1 MDMITRIDIT
11 DFRGIAK
18 AELDGLTPL
27 TVLTGPNACGKSAV
41 LDALLIAVSGG
52 HPDAVARA
60 VQRHPEVPG
69 GANWLVRS
77 GAEHAEFMVV
87 GTKPTRRAQYR
98 LSRRE
103 YGEGGFLVS
112 VAGKLSVTSGWN
124 KGTRVILSVSNRMDS
139 HSGSPFLGT
148 KVCPPLLDPA
158 LPVRLEDDWSAA
170 VRGGARG
177 VVHAAVKQVID
188 GFEGF
193 EVVKGFDGNLE
204 LLMYLGSDRPV
215 PLNMS
220 GDGVISF
227 VQTVIQLAPVG
238 DGLALIEE
246 PEVCQHP
253 SALRGTAQA
262 IVQAVRRGTQVV
274 LTTHSV
280 EFIDH
285 LVLAL
290 GEEDIDEISVHN
302 LARKDGVIS
311 RGVMTGEDVRRSMG
325 NGVDPR

>member
-1 MDMITRIDIT
+1 MITRIDIT

-18 AELDGLTPL
+18 AELGGLTPL

-41 LDALLIAVSGG
+41 LDALLIAASGG
-52 HPDAVARA
+52 RPEAVARA

-69 GANWLVRS
+69 GAHWLVRS
-77 GAEHAEFMVV
+77 GAEKAHLLLREQAGGALQYLLFVRAPSIPGDAFHVQTNFRHASNA
-87 GTKPTRRAQYR
+87 TSRA
-98 LSRRE
+98 SITSFGVSNGVE
-103 YGEGGFLVS
+103 GESGEGLP
-112 VAGKLSVTSGWN
+112 AD
-124 KGTRVILSVSNRMDS
+124 RP
-139 HSGSPFLGT
+139 SP
-148 KVCPPLLDPA
+148 VLLDPA

-170 VRGGARG
+170 VRAGARK
-177 VVHAAVKQVID
+177 VVQEAVEEVLP

-193 EVVKGFDGNLE
+193 EVIKGFDGNLE
-204 LLMYLGSDRPV
+204 LLMYLGGQRPV

-290 GEEDIDEISVHN
+290 GEDGIDKISIHN

-311 RGVMTGEDVRRSMG
+311 RGVMAGEDVRRSMG

>member
-1 MDMITRIDIT
+1 MITRIDIT

-41 LDALLIAVSGG
+41 LDALLIAASGG

-69 GANWLVRS
+69 GAHWLVRS
-77 GAEHAEFMVV
+77 GAEKAHFAIVAD
-87 GTKPTRRAQYR
+87 KPSRKPQYR
-98 LSRRE
+98 LERRE
-103 YGEGGFLVS
+103 QVGPSFLVEVSSRATS
-112 VAGKLSVTSGWN
+112 VSEWNNGTRITLSVTNEVQSSSGWP
-124 KGTRVILSVSNRMDS
+124 KSGTN
-139 HSGSPFLGT
+139 T
-148 KVCPPLLDPA
+148 CPSLLDPA

-170 VRGGARG
+170 VRAGARK
-177 VVHAAVKQVID
+177 VVQEAVKAVLP

-285 LVLAL
+285 LILAL
-290 GEEDIDEISVHN
+290 GEDDISKISVHN

-311 RGVMTGEDVRRSMG
+311 RAVFTGAEVRDAMG
-325 NGVDPR
+325 IGVDPR